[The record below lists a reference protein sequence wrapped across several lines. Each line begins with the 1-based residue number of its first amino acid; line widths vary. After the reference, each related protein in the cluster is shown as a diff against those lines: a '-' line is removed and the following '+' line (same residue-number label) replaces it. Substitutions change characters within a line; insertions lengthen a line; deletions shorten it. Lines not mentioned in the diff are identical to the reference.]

1 MFNSVYTFNDRIEY
15 FMLNPGQERGKK
27 AQQLRTNW
35 EAGFAS
41 DCIERGTNLS

>member
-1 MFNSVYTFNDRIEY
+1 MTGLSTLCLILVK
-15 FMLNPGQERGKK
+15 ERGKK